1 VSIDKRLLDKIKL
14 VRSKV
19 KKSELLSSIFDEDFF
34 KDVKKQIIEKKDKP
48 GPLISIFIWL
58 IDDIDN
64 DGSQIDSLEK
74 YLQLIIS
81 HPGSKKKHIND
92 LKAQL
97 RGNQAL
103 EALFEISVIG
113 NLLNAFGNE
122 KISLYPKTTNN
133 RNVEL
138 SIRVIEREVF
148 IEVTALME
156 SKKDREERER
166 VYCECGDFRVG
177 PLCMEYYSTR
187 FESKLRCKSNQ
198 FPSEKP
204 TALMVYIFD
213 FWPDR
218 WAIEDALKDNHFER
232 VGLLLQFRRK
242 KLVGVFDDKEI
253 FDENNS
259 LTPKEKEC
267 LVSFF
272 SGEEYKPLYY
282 L

>member
-1 VSIDKRLLDKIKL
+1 MSIDKRLLDKINL
-14 VRSKV
+14 VQSKV

-34 KDVKKQIIEKKDKP
+34 KDVKKQIIKKKDKP
-48 GPLISIFIWL
+48 GPLSSIFIWL
-58 IDDIDN
+58 MDDIDN

-97 RGNQAL
+97 HGNQAL

-122 KISLYPKTTNN
+122 KISLYPRTNN
-133 RNVEL
+133 NKNVEL
-138 SIRVIEREVF
+138 SIKLVKREVF
-148 IEVTALME
+148 LEVTALME
-156 SKKDREERER
+156 SERDRKEREG
-166 VYCECGDFRVG
+166 VYSKGANFRAG
-177 PLCMEYYSTR
+177 PLCVNYYSTR
-187 FESKLRCKSNQ
+187 FKSKLDCKSGQ
-198 FPSEKP
+198 FPSKKP
-204 TALMVYIFD
+204 TVLIVYVFD
-213 FWPDR
+213 FLPDE
-218 WAIEDALKDNHFER
+218 WVIEDALKGNHFER
-232 VGLLLQFRRK
+232 IGLLLQFRRK

-253 FDENNS
+253 FDENNL

-282 L
+282 